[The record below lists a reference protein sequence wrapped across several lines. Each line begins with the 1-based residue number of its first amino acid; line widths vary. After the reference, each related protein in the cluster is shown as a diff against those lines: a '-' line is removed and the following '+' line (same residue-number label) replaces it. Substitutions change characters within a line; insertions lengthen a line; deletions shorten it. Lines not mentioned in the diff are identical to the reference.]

1 MEKTWFNHSVLQAV
15 TQIRGALFITWPNS
29 SRLFL
34 QLTVLSFFYKE
45 GEYLYDIGCEG
56 SGDQQFSHPTGLAFH
71 KFNHLIVCITEN
83 RGIFTLGG
91 KCVAELAGKSFKGSR
106 LAFMLHVKLDNCLLL
121 MWKNTVFRYSIRT
134 DVRKYLLGKDL
145 LQLTLLVFLAC
156 VSVESWKKNL
166 RNLCI
171 WKQKH
176 TNWVIEC
183 GQGLNKCFKNTL

>member
-1 MEKTWFNHSVLQAV
+1 M
-15 TQIRGALFITWPNS
+15 S
-29 SRLFL
+29 SFHTTRQQSKFL
-34 QLTVLSFFYKE
+34 AYTNGKDLISSFSAPGCNANPWCVVYHLTKFFVSFPIVNCVIFFFYKE

-56 SGDQQFSHPTGLAFH
+56 PGDQQFSHPTGLAFD

-91 KCVAELAGKSFKGSR
+91 KCVAELAGRSFKGSR
-106 LAFMLHVKLDNCLLL
+106 LAFMLYVKLDNCLLL

-145 LQLTLLVFLAC
+145 LQLTLLVFLAF

-171 WKQKH
+171 
-176 TNWVIEC
+176 
-183 GQGLNKCFKNTL
+183 

>member
-1 MEKTWFNHSVLQAV
+1 MTSSLVTLLDFN
-15 TQIRGALFITWPNS
+15 
-29 SRLFL
+29 
-34 QLTVLSFFYKE
+34 
-45 GEYLYDIGCEG
+45 
-56 SGDQQFSHPTGLAFH
+56 TGLAFH
-71 KFNHLIVCITEN
+71 KFNHLIVCITKN

-171 WKQKH
+171 
-176 TNWVIEC
+176 
-183 GQGLNKCFKNTL
+183 